1 MSTKLA
7 DNALTTLEDV
17 KIMLGIA
24 PDDVDEQRDA
34 MLVNLINYASAWIE
48 RMTGRKLGR
57 QQYTQRYVASGTQE
71 LVLLQW
77 PIINVEYVKDTTD
90 GSIIPPEEYDYTV
103 DGEIGVLY
111 KDNGW
116 TYYGFPHG
124 LTGDAVTGSRNIT
137 VRYTAGYILPWEAT
151 DEAPAD
157 LPADLEGLAQ
167 EMVQYIFGKLESGG
181 SSGLKAFSIS
191 DVRWEWSDET
201 PSSWQDIINQYKR
214 VCL

>member
-1 MSTKLA
+1 MGTPTLRT
-7 DNALTTLEDV
+7 NALTTLEAL
-17 KIMLGIA
+17 KQLLGI
-24 PDDVDEQRDA
+24 DETDTSQDGV
-34 MLVNLINYASAWIE
+34 LIQLINRASASIE
-48 RMTGRKLGR
+48 NALGRKLR
-57 QQYTQRYVASGTQE
+57 RSTYTER
-71 LVLLQW
+71 
-77 PIINVEYVKDTTD
+77 VK
-90 GSIIPPEEYDYTV
+90 G
-103 DGEIGVLY
+103 
-111 KDNGW
+111 
-116 TYYGFPHG
+116 
-124 LTGDAVTGSRNIT
+124 TGSLSMS

-214 VCL
+214 VWL

>member
-1 MSTKLA
+1 MGTPTLRT
-7 DNALTTLEDV
+7 NALTTLEAL
-17 KIMLGIA
+17 KQLLGI
-24 PDDVDEQRDA
+24 DETDTSQDGV
-34 MLVNLINYASAWIE
+34 LIQLINRASASIE
-48 RMTGRKLGR
+48 NALGRKLRRSTYTERVKGTGS
-57 QQYTQRYVASGTQE
+57 QYLLVENYPIVA
-71 LVLLQW
+71 
-77 PIINVEYVKDTTD
+77 VEEIKQA
-90 GSIIPPEEYDYTV
+90 
-103 DGEIGVLY
+103 GEIIDPGLY
-111 KDNGW
+111 D
-116 TYYGFPHG
+116 
-124 LTGDAVTGSRNIT
+124 IT

-214 VCL
+214 VWL